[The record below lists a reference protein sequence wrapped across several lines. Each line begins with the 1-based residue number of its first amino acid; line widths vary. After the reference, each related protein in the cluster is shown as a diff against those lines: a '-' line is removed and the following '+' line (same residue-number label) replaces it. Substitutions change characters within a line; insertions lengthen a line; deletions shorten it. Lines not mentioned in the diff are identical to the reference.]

1 MKKYNNTLETL
12 AVAAIAVT
20 APAVA
25 DQSLINATGA
35 TPTPYITAGNGAGS
49 TDWAAVL
56 APRIDANVTSSR
68 YTGVVAINPV
78 IDNASFVCT
87 GTAISRRHILTA
99 AHCVDATDQGD
110 VMQLYRPENRI
121 NIAFNND
128 GAYYESGNVM
138 QARSVVI
145 HPDYDGFNV
154 CPDGSAGG
162 VNDDVAIITLYDD
175 IPENVEIYDMYTG
188 SVAAT
193 GAGADGDIF
202 NMVGYGTRG
211 DGFYGYYN
219 QYDDP
224 SVSGDIG
231 ELGYATFDEKL
242 TGQNIVD
249 FIEGDDESGFG
260 APAEV
265 WYADFDGYDALFDET
280 INTFCDVDLGVGSIC
295 STSLDESVEANIG
308 GGDSGGPS
316 FIYDALNDKYWLAAI
331 NTFGI
336 NLGWA
341 PGAFGD
347 LFGGILLESYMGWI
361 NGYVA
366 ASLAA
371 PTPPALTLMLLGVVA
386 IFARRKMIKA

>member
-1 MKKYNNTLETL
+1 MKKYNNTLATL

-128 GAYYESGNVM
+128 GAYYDS
-138 QARSVVI
+138 RSVVI

-154 CPDGSAGG
+154 CPDGSAGC

>member
-1 MKKYNNTLETL
+1 MKKYNKTLATL

-25 DQSLINATGA
+25 DESLISATGA
-35 TPTPYITAGNGAGS
+35 TPTPFISAGNSSGS
-49 TDWAAVL
+49 LDWASVL
-56 APRIDANVTSSR
+56 APRIDANTTSSR

-78 IDNASFVCT
+78 INNDSYICT

-110 VMQLYRPENRI
+110 VLQLWRPENRV

-128 GAYYESGNVM
+128 GAYYESGNVL
-138 QARSVVI
+138 QASHVVI
-145 HPDYDGFNV
+145 HPDYEGFNV
-154 CPDGSAGG
+154 CPDGTTGC
-162 VNDDVAIITLYDD
+162 VNDDVAIITLNDD
-175 IPENVEIYDMYTG
+175 LPDNVEIYDMYTG

-193 GAGADGDIF
+193 GVAGDGDIF

-211 DGFYGYYN
+211 DGYYGYYSN
-219 QYDDP
+219 YGDP
-224 SVSGDIG
+224 
-231 ELGYATFDEKL
+231 LGYPSFEEKL

-249 FIEGDDESGFG
+249 YIEGNDEAGFG
-260 APAEV
+260 APGEV
-265 WYADFDGYDALFDET
+265 WYADFDGYDSYFEENID
-280 INTFCDVDLGVGSIC
+280 TFCNGLTSLSIC
-295 STSLDESVEANIG
+295 SSALDESVEANIG

-336 NLGWA
+336 NTGWA

-361 NGYVA
+361 NDYVA